1 MDKTMNKAIKTML
14 QIGLMAFLSISN
26 ANDEF
31 DENKILLYL
40 EFMSKNKTIQD
51 KTKILIA
58 KTNTLNEQIQV
69 IENKFN
75 EIALKSQALNQYYT
89 SKEAHNINQIIDKIN
104 EVANKINI
112 LDLKTMDLMSK
123 VTDIGGYGLIDI
135 KNIKDKTD
143 KEMQDFFY
151 QVTNELTNAQQEWEK
166 MLYERETLYK
176 EREKLVSKWAAHIKE
191 VENRKK
197 IE

>member
-89 SKEAHNINQIIDKIN
+89 PKEAHNINQIIDKIN